1 MGFLD
6 FLKKEK
12 QQPIEMPPA
21 PSTMAEIP
29 PPMPEPMHVDFAPP
43 VVEPAQIP
51 EPQAPTPPS
60 SEPPKQESLD
70 LPDFTDEEMEAADE
84 APIIPVAPVKAPV
97 MAPEPLV
104 APDYIELPVR
114 KVEQPMP
121 LPELPELPSLPQV
134 SMPRIHTA
142 PENVETKYLS
152 SESYLMI
159 TGHGKAIRRA
169 IRQNDEAIKNA
180 VIVHEQLDAQYR
192 RIAADTNS
200 VQELLMKIEGSLF
213 EE

>member
-21 PSTMAEIP
+21 PSSMAEIP
-29 PPMPEPMHVDFAPP
+29 PPMPMHEFTPPIAELEPPQA
-43 VVEPAQIP
+43 P
-51 EPQAPTPPS
+51 EPQAPTPPVP
-60 SEPPKQESLD
+60 EQFELPKQESLD
-70 LPDFTDEEMEAADE
+70 LPDFTEEEVEAADE
-84 APIIPVAPVKAPV
+84 APVAVKQPI

-104 APDYIELPVR
+104 APDYIELRKAPV
-114 KVEQPMP
+114 QAMA

-134 SMPRIHTA
+134 SAPMRIA

-152 SESYLMI
+152 SESYLMV

-180 VIVHEQLDAQYR
+180 MLVHEQLDAQYR
-192 RIAADTNS
+192 RIATDTNS